1 MEDGKIGGCLGLAGE
16 KVGRQDYKW
25 AQRHPRGDEYIHY
38 IDYADGFTSVYV
50 QLVYQNLIK
59 HLNMCCLFCFCLL
72 FSRSTGH

>member
-1 MEDGKIGGCLGLAGE
+1 MERSVVAWDLPGKKWEGRITNGHKDILG
-16 KVGRQDYKW
+16 
-25 AQRHPRGDEYIHY
+25 GDEYIHY

-50 QLVYQNLIK
+50 QLVYQNLIE